1 MKKLYSMV
9 LALVLVVTFI
19 WFQAELSLLDNESF
33 MPWRSALLQLTGI
46 VSVLLLTLT
55 MLLALRLPVLENLTR
70 GLDKSYRLHKWTAIY
85 GVIIGAVHWLLAIV
99 PKQLVSAGYMER
111 PQRGSPASINPDSLY
126 AVIQPLRG
134 SAEAMGEWM
143 LYLFIA
149 LTLSALFTP
158 VKYKVFKWTHKLMAL
173 AFVVIGYHSL
183 VLLKHAYWDNAI
195 TPITVVIVLAGI
207 IAALWSLLG
216 KIGNSRKHVGSIV
229 DVHFNEENSTTKVVA
244 QLPSWKGHQPGQFAF
259 IKLGEE
265 EPHPFT
271 IASFDK
277 GNQQVGFLVKALGDF
292 TSDIQNQVSVG
303 QQVEVEGPYG
313 RFDFNDNR
321 KQIWIAGGIGCA
333 AFKARLEELATSQ
346 SNDNVVFYYCTQAP
360 SKALIEEMEIAAA
373 KANVE
378 FHVIDNRL
386 KPFLSIEQ
394 IHQKHP
400 DLAER
405 SIWFCG
411 PVGFK
416 DALLTQ
422 LKTLKLDASMF
433 HSELFNFR

>member
-19 WFQAELSLLDNESF
+19 WFQAEPSLLDNESF

-111 PQRGSPASINPDSLY
+111 PQRGSPASIDPDSLY
-126 AVIQPLRG
+126 AVIQPLRS

-149 LTLSALFTP
+149 LTLLALFTP
-158 VKYKVFKWTHKLMAL
+158 VKYKVFKWTHKLMAI

-195 TPITVVIVLAGI
+195 TPITVVIVLAGV

-229 DVHFNEENSTTKVVA
+229 DVHFNEENSTTEVVHNFH
-244 QLPSWKGHQPGQFAF
+244 LGKGINPVN
-259 IKLGEE
+259 L
-265 EPHPFT
+265 
-271 IASFDK
+271 
-277 GNQQVGFLVKALGDF
+277 
-292 TSDIQNQVSVG
+292 
-303 QQVEVEGPYG
+303 
-313 RFDFNDNR
+313 
-321 KQIWIAGGIGCA
+321 
-333 AFKARLEELATSQ
+333 RL
-346 SNDNVVFYYCTQAP
+346 
-360 SKALIEEMEIAAA
+360 
-373 KANVE
+373 
-378 FHVIDNRL
+378 
-386 KPFLSIEQ
+386 
-394 IHQKHP
+394 
-400 DLAER
+400 
-405 SIWFCG
+405 
-411 PVGFK
+411 
-416 DALLTQ
+416 
-422 LKTLKLDASMF
+422 
-433 HSELFNFR
+433 